1 MIGQVRKLSTR
12 FQNQVSQK
20 KKKLGK
26 DREKEGV
33 QHTEQ
38 RAQWAWDQG
47 PGHEGIQH
55 SQRQNTLETAARDW
69 A

>member
-1 MIGQVRKLSTR
+1 M
-12 FQNQVSQK
+12 
-20 KKKLGK
+20 
-26 DREKEGV
+26 
-33 QHTEQ
+33 EQ

-47 PGHEGIQH
+47 PGDESIQH